1 MPLHR
6 SFPSRMTGWEKFFA
20 FIVLTACAFF
30 AWKTSP

>member
-1 MPLHR
+1 
-6 SFPSRMTGWEKFFA
+6 MTRWEKFFA